1 MGILK
6 KATAD
11 ERRCTPIR
19 AADSIGV
26 YLRSSAVAFLFCFSC
41 SFIQAQDWPQF
52 RGNPTLTGVATSS
65 LPDTLKLLW
74 TYDAAENEKD
84 KMDASIES
92 SAAIVGGVVYVGSM
106 SGYLLAIDLATG
118 KEKWKYKAAQQIEES
133 SPAVAS
139 GTVYVGDLSGVFHAV
154 DAVTGKAKW
163 TFKTGGE
170 IKSSPVVFTEGGVEK
185 VLIGSYDQSLYCL
198 NAKTGAVLWKFSIN
212 GPVHATPSINN
223 GVAYLTG
230 CDEVFYGIRLTDGK
244 EVQHI
249 ASGAYTGASPALL
262 LAGPQSQMAFFGTF
276 NNDVVG
282 VNLVTKRIMWR
293 YENPTRHFPFY
304 ASAAIT
310 PSLVIVGGR
319 DKSVHALV
327 PKPGT
332 VKGKAAW
339 TFATKARVES
349 SPAIAGSRI
358 YVGSND
364 GILYVLDL
372 ATGKK
377 LWEFT
382 AGAPISA
389 SPAIGGGRLVV
400 GDQDG
405 KLYCF
410 GG

>member
-1 MGILK
+1 MNTK
-6 KATAD
+6 T
-11 ERRCTPIR
+11 IR
-19 AADSIGV
+19 V
-26 YLRSSAVAFLFCFSC
+26 HLCFSVAA
-41 SFIQAQDWPQF
+41 SMLFFLPVFIQGQDWPQF
-52 RGNPTLTGVATSS
+52 RGNHALTGVAPSP
-65 LPDTLKLLW
+65 LPDTLKLAW

-92 SAAIVGGVVYVGSM
+92 SAAIVNGVVYVGSM
-106 SGYLLAIDLATG
+106 NGYLLAIDLATG
-118 KEKWKYKAAQQIEES
+118 KERWKYKAAQEIEES
-133 SPAVAS
+133 SPAVS
-139 GTVYVGDLSGVFHAV
+139 NGTVYVGDLSGMFHAV
-154 DAVTGKAKW
+154 DTATGKSKW
-163 TFKTGGE
+163 TFKAGGE
-170 IKSSPVVFTEGGVEK
+170 IKSSPVVFTDGGVEK

-212 GPVHATPSINN
+212 GPVHATPSIGN

-230 CDEVFYGIRLTDGK
+230 CDEVFYGVRLSDGK

-249 ASGAYTGASPALL
+249 PSGAYTGASPALL
-262 LAGPQSQMAFFGTF
+262 LAPPTAMAFFGTF
-276 NNDVVG
+276 NNDVLG
-282 VNLVTKRIMWR
+282 VNLTTKRIMWR
-293 YENPTRHFPFY
+293 YEHPLRHFPFY
-304 ASAAIT
+304 ASAAVT

-319 DKSVHALV
+319 DKMVHALL

-332 VKGKAAW
+332 NKGKAAW
-339 TFATKARVES
+339 TFLTKARVES
-349 SPAIAGSRI
+349 SPAIAGTRI

-364 GILYVLDL
+364 GTLYVLDL

-405 KLYCF
+405 KLYCL

>member
-6 KATAD
+6 FATD
-11 ERRCTPIR
+11 EHRWTQITTTPSIR
-19 AADSIGV
+19 VHLCSSVAAFV
-26 YLRSSAVAFLFCFSC
+26 LFFLPG
-41 SFIQAQDWPQF
+41 FIHGQDWPQF
-52 RGNPTLTGVATSS
+52 RGNHALTGVAPNP
-65 LPDTLKLLW
+65 LPDTLKLIW

-92 SAAIVGGVVYVGSM
+92 SAAIVNGVVYVGSM
-106 SGYLLAIDLATG
+106 NGYLLAIDLATG
-118 KEKWKYKAAQQIEES
+118 KERWKYKAAQEIEES
-133 SPAVAS
+133 SPAVS
-139 GTVYVGDLSGVFHAV
+139 NGIVYVGDLSGMFHAV
-154 DAVTGKAKW
+154 DTATGKSKW

-170 IKSSPVVFTEGGVEK
+170 IKSSPVVFTDGGVEK

-212 GPVHATPSINN
+212 GPVHATPSIAN

-230 CDEVFYGIRLTDGK
+230 CDEVFYGVRLSDGK
-244 EVQHI
+244 EVQHVP
-249 ASGAYTGASPALL
+249 SGAYTGASPALL
-262 LAGPQSQMAFFGTF
+262 LSPPSAMAFFGTF
-276 NNDVVG
+276 NNDVLG
-282 VNLVTKRIMWR
+282 VNITTKRIIWR
-293 YENPTRHFPFY
+293 YEHPQRHFPFY

-319 DKSVHALV
+319 DKMVHALL

-332 VKGKAAW
+332 NKGKAAW
-339 TFATKARVES
+339 TFLTKARVES
-349 SPAIAGSRI
+349 SPAIAGTRI

-364 GILYVLDL
+364 GTLYVLDL

-405 KLYCF
+405 KLYCL